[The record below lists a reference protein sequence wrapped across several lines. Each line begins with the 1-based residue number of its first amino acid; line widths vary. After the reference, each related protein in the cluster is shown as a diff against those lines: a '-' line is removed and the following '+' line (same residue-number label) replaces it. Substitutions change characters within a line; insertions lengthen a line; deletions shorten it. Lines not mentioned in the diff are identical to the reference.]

1 MTPDQNPHPPTD
13 HDRFAPRGETPMPL
27 VDGVALHQPPAA
39 TPPPL
44 FRPREER
51 GGAEEGAPTTPSAS
65 GPPLDLALDPDLGS
79 DAGPPEAAAPVTGR
93 DPLLDLHLD
102 LDRSPVG
109 EGRGAPAPA
118 LDPASAPDLERS
130 PASGLA
136 PDSARGLAAEPDQD
150 LARGLARGEA
160 SAPDP
165 DLARGAASALDPD
178 LARGLASGPDLA
190 RGPASAQDPAPDL
203 ARGAASALDQAS
215 ARGPASAPA
224 PARESVSVPDLDLF
238 VGLDPTPSR
247 TGAGGTWPGRDLGP
261 GPDLDARPGGYSRPG
276 ATDRTAPAPAS
287 DSRVAGGT
295 APAPA
300 PAPAS
305 ASASDSDFRV
315 AGESAPAPAPGS
327 APVPDPDPGPG
338 PASPPG
344 TPLPSV
350 SLEHPGR
357 SPRLR
362 QGEAEVPEPVDRPSF
377 RPVSGAK
384 RTEGLGLFR
393 PVRRPRTEPSGEWTP
408 LPAYG
413 EEVGPRPA
421 PAPAPQADRTRSA
434 AETGTRADAVAET
447 GTGAYTVAGTGAG
460 IAAVAGTGTG
470 AEAQDAGKATGA
482 PGAPAPTPSLS
493 VPAPQPPP
501 HSRRHALIA
510 GESTAAIPVHLLFRD
525 DDGPRRTEPT
535 ALPTTV
541 ARQATHTAPAPSDRA
556 PRPRSPHPRVEPAT
570 RPAPLADP
578 RLAERPGPALSGYA
592 ALLTGAAGL
601 LGGLAL
607 LWWRGA
613 LPVAVQST
621 VGLTP
626 RPYEGIGA
634 GVWAGLALLVT
645 VVVLAL
651 GGLGR
656 GRVGHAW
663 VLTLFGDYRG
673 TVRRTGLVWISP
685 ILLRRRVDVRLR
697 HWRSEPLPAVDA
709 NGTALRVVV
718 LVVWRIKD
726 TVRAALGIEDHEAYL
741 SAQVESAMA
750 RVLSQLPADA
760 FHEDAPTLRDAEA
773 VGDALTRMLK
783 ADCEPVGVEVYSAQ
797 PTGIEYAP
805 EVAAA
810 MQRRRIAAIDAKHRD
825 SVLTSVVDAV
835 DDTVNRLTTR
845 GIVELDDYERKAL
858 VKDLTVAFYT
868 GRSAGGDGA

>member
-27 VDGVALHQPPAA
+27 VDGVALHQPPAS

-44 FRPREER
+44 FRPREEQ
-51 GGAEEGAPTTPSAS
+51 GGAGEGT
-65 GPPLDLALDPDLGS
+65 
-79 DAGPPEAAAPVTGR
+79 PVTAPAPG
-93 DPLLDLHLD
+93 PLLDLGPDSDEGPAKAGDSVALPAPGPLLD
-102 LDRSPVG
+102 LDPRPTG
-109 EGRGAPAPA
+109 DETGAPAPA
-118 LDPASAPDLERS
+118 QDAASEPDAAPD
-130 PASGLA
+130 
-136 PDSARGLAAEPDQD
+136 
-150 LARGLARGEA
+150 
-160 SAPDP
+160 
-165 DLARGAASALDPD
+165 
-178 LARGLASGPDLA
+178 
-190 RGPASAQDPAPDL
+190 
-203 ARGAASALDQAS
+203 
-215 ARGPASAPA
+215 
-224 PARESVSVPDLDLF
+224 PDLDLF
-238 VGLDPTPSR
+238 VGLDPAPSR
-247 TGAGGTWPGRDLGP
+247 TGAGGTGPGRDLGS
-261 GPDLDARPGGYSRPG
+261 GPDLDARPGGGSSPEP
-276 ATDRTAPAPAS
+276 T
-287 DSRVAGGT
+287 
-295 APAPA
+295 
-300 PAPAS
+300 
-305 ASASDSDFRV
+305 
-315 AGESAPAPAPGS
+315 GEAAPGPDPR
-327 APVPDPDPGPG
+327 AKGEETQAPDPDPS
-338 PASPPG
+338 PASPPDA
-344 TPLPSV
+344 PPQSV

-357 SPRLR
+357 SLHLG
-362 QGEAEVPEPVDRPSF
+362 QGEAGVPESVDRPHFPSA
-377 RPVSGAK
+377 SGAK
-384 RTEGLGLFR
+384 RTEGAGHFQ
-393 PVRRPRTEPSGEWTP
+393 PVRRLRTEPSAEWTP

-413 EEVGPRPA
+413 EEAGPRPT
-421 PAPAPQADRTRSA
+421 PAPAAQTDQ
-434 AETGTRADAVAET
+434 GRADA
-447 GTGAYTVAGTGAG
+447 
-460 IAAVAGTGTG
+460 G
-470 AEAQDAGKATGA
+470 AEAQDTDKAPGA
-482 PGAPAPTPSLS
+482 KGAPAPTPSLA

-501 HSRRHALIA
+501 HPRRHSVIA

-525 DDGPRRTEPT
+525 DDAPRRTEPT

-541 ARQATHTAPAPSDRA
+541 ARQATHTAPVPTDRT
-556 PRPRSPHPRVEPAT
+556 PRPRSPHPRVEPPT

-578 RLAERPGPALSGYA
+578 RLAERPGPALSGYV

-601 LGGLAL
+601 LGVLAL

-613 LPVAVQST
+613 LPAAVQSAA
-621 VGLTP
+621 GLTP

-645 VVVLAL
+645 AVVLAL

-673 TVRRTGLVWISP
+673 TVRRTGLVWVSP
-685 ILLRRRVDVRLR
+685 LLLRRRVDVRLR

>member
-1 MTPDQNPHPPTD
+1 MTERNREPVTPDQNPHPPTD
-13 HDRFAPRGETPMPL
+13 HDRLAPRGETPMPL
-27 VDGVALHQPPAA
+27 VDGVALHQPPAS

-44 FRPREER
+44 FRPRE
-51 GGAEEGAPTTPSAS
+51 GWGVAGEGT
-65 GPPLDLALDPDLGS
+65 
-79 DAGPPEAAAPVTGR
+79 PVTPPGPVLEPEPGPGPAGAGTSVAPPAPG
-93 DPLLDLHLD
+93 PLLDLD
-102 LDRSPVG
+102 PRPTG
-109 EGRGAPAPA
+109 EGPGAPAP
-118 LDPASAPDLERS
+118 
-130 PASGLA
+130 G
-136 PDSARGLAAEPDQD
+136 PDS
-150 LARGLARGEA
+150 
-160 SAPDP
+160 
-165 DLARGAASALDPD
+165 
-178 LARGLASGPDLA
+178 
-190 RGPASAQDPAPDL
+190 
-203 ARGAASALDQAS
+203 
-215 ARGPASAPA
+215 
-224 PARESVSVPDLDLF
+224 DLDLF
-238 VGLDPTPSR
+238 VGLDPAPSR
-247 TGAGGTWPGRDLGP
+247 TGTGGTGPDRDLGP
-261 GPDLDARPGGYSRPG
+261 DADLDLDSRPG
-276 ATDRTAPAPAS
+276 TAGPGAAPDA
-287 DSRVAGGT
+287 
-295 APAPA
+295 
-300 PAPAS
+300 
-305 ASASDSDFRV
+305 
-315 AGESAPAPAPGS
+315 APGATS
-327 APVPDPDPGPG
+327 QAYPAAAVDQGPAVDPGPAADPGPVPG
-338 PASPPG
+338 PASLPD
-344 TPLPSV
+344 TPLKPV

-357 SPRLR
+357 SPHPGR
-362 QGEAEVPEPVDRPSF
+362 GEGEDPAADRPHC
-377 RPVSGAK
+377 RPGSGAK
-384 RTEGLGLFR
+384 RTEGLGLFQ

-413 EEVGPRPA
+413 GEAGPRPT
-421 PAPAPQADRTRSA
+421 PAPAAQTDR
-434 AETGTRADAVAET
+434 
-447 GTGAYTVAGTGAG
+447 
-460 IAAVAGTGTG
+460 TG
-470 AEAQDAGKATGA
+470 AETETGA
-482 PGAPAPTPSLS
+482 RAQAADNPQGASTPAPTASPS

-501 HSRRHALIA
+501 HPRRHSVIA

-525 DDGPRRTEPT
+525 DDAPRRTEPT

-541 ARQATHTAPAPSDRA
+541 ARQAPHPAPTHSTPADRA
-556 PRPRSPHPRVEPAT
+556 PRPRSPRPRVEPPT

-601 LGGLAL
+601 LGLAAL

-613 LPVAVQST
+613 LPVAVQSA
-621 VGLTP
+621 VGLAP
-626 RPYEGIGA
+626 RPYEGVGA
-634 GVWAGLALLVT
+634 GGWAGLALLVT
-645 VVVLAL
+645 LVVLAL

-673 TVRRTGLVWISP
+673 TVRRTGLVWVSP
-685 ILLRRRVDVRLR
+685 LLLRRRVDVRLR

-835 DDTVNRLTTR
+835 DDTVSRLTAR

-868 GRSAGGDGA
+868 GRSTGGGGA